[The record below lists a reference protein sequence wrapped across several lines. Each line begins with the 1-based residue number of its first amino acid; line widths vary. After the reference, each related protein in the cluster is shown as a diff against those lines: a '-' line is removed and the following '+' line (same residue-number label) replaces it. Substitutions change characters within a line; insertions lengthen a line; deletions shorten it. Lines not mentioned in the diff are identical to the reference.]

1 MLVLIPLS
9 CLTFSNI
16 SMTPCQFSTRSVN
29 LQICSISIYAGRT
42 LNLTPITMSSMCLLS
57 STHFTSAMQSPLNL
71 LTTTRPC
78 LTPCLKAQSSRLMI
92 VRWTS
97 STHPST
103 RACRKMMTWMVLEAS
118 ANERVTRG
126 SSDHAY
132 TAQRTQHLDALCADC
147 HAHGCIT
154 IHHIGHRS
162 QEFNRFRLSVQA
174 PAALRNHS
182 SMEQPCHLCRS
193 LAVLAAV
200 FPTRPSALQALL
212 PPTSSSVSC
221 AACGREESVCVR
233 ERV

>member
-1 MLVLIPLS
+1 
-9 CLTFSNI
+9 
-16 SMTPCQFSTRSVN
+16 
-29 LQICSISIYAGRT
+29 
-42 LNLTPITMSSMCLLS
+42 
-57 STHFTSAMQSPLNL
+57 
-71 LTTTRPC
+71 
-78 LTPCLKAQSSRLMI
+78 
-92 VRWTS
+92 
-97 STHPST
+97 
-103 RACRKMMTWMVLEAS
+103 MTWMVLEAS

-221 AACGREESVCVR
+221 ISHPCFEEP
-233 ERV
+233 RVEEKSLFSYTGYYWYSSKASKA